1 MVEIDRA
8 LADVRM
14 LGAGLGDIGTW
25 RTWLVVLKAAFG
37 LPLTDLERE
46 VFRTIAGER
55 GLPLR
60 RVRELW
66 CVAGRRSGKNRITTT
81 TATYLALFCR
91 YRLVPD
97 E

>member
-37 LPLTDLERE
+37 LPLTDCQIVALCQSE
-46 VFRTIAGER
+46 VA
-55 GLPLR
+55 
-60 RVRELW
+60 
-66 CVAGRRSGKNRITTT
+66 
-81 TATYLALFCR
+81 
-91 YRLVPD
+91 
-97 E
+97 